1 VQAFF
6 VEIEK
11 FSDIVHK
18 AKHGLKG
25 LLAQES
31 ELKDE
36 LSEVRAEIRSTKN
49 LIESSNDGILQILEP
64 GPAEF
69 MPLFDRMEKA
79 TPEKHGKNATK
90 WRERPVSVLRLSPLA
105 SSALIDADILF
116 VGQLQDII
124 LADPDEWWSET
135 NGLTDAIAAA
145 IADKLNDFIK
155 KGGK

>member
-1 VQAFF
+1 MERRVLIFESEIMATATAEKPKSQRKTKAKKTSMSEVQKLQKRLDAATSELDRVQAFF
-6 VEIEK
+6 VEVEK

-18 AKHGLKG
+18 AKHGLKE

-31 ELKDE
+31 ALKGE

-79 TPEKHGKNATK
+79 TPEKHGKT
-90 WRERPVSVLRLSPLA
+90 R
-105 SSALIDADILF
+105 I
-116 VGQLQDII
+116 Q
-124 LADPDEWWSET
+124 
-135 NGLTDAIAAA
+135 
-145 IADKLNDFIK
+145 
-155 KGGK
+155 